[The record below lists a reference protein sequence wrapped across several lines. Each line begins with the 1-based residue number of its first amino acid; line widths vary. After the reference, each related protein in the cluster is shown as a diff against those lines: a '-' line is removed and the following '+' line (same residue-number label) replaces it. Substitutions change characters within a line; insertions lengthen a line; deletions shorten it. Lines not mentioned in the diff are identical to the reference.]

1 MSSAGFFFG
10 GKTGRG
16 LRQNRFLQI
25 FLDNIN
31 KYRYNKAI
39 MEEERTLV
47 INPLED
53 INKLKALASEPRI
66 QMLSLLRNRTLN
78 INEIADELKLPQSTV
93 ATHISILENAGL
105 LITESVRAKKGNQ
118 KLCRPSFREVL
129 VQFPEEQS
137 PERNFID
144 IEMPIGIFTDC
155 RVTAPCGLCS
165 PEHIIGLLDIPD
177 SFLNPERMKAGLLWC
192 GSGSFEYK
200 FPNNT
205 LYDQKRL
212 NKLEVSME
220 LSSETPGTNADWPSD
235 ITVWINKVEIGTW
248 TSPGDFGDK
257 RGKYTPLWWK
267 LEGSQYG
274 LLKHFSVTQ
283 EGSFVDGVQI
293 SGVRLS
299 DLEIPEHHSIRVRVG
314 VKEDAEHMG
323 GMNIFGKG
331 FGNYDQGIIL
341 RSYFAE

>member
-1 MSSAGFFFG
+1 
-10 GKTGRG
+10 
-16 LRQNRFLQI
+16 
-25 FLDNIN
+25 
-31 KYRYNKAI
+31 
-39 MEEERTLV
+39 MEEETTLV

-53 INKLKALASEPRI
+53 MGKLKALASEPRI
-66 QMLSLLRNRTLN
+66 QMLSLLRERTLN

-129 VQFPEEQS
+129 VQFPEKQS
-137 PERNFID
+137 TEKNFID

-155 RVTAPCGLCS
+155 HVTAPCGLCS
-165 PEHIIGLLDIPD
+165 QEHIIGLLDIPD

-205 LYDQKRL
+205 MYDQKRL
-212 NKLEVSME
+212 SKLEVSME
-220 LSSETPGTNADWPSD
+220 LSSETPGTNANWPSD
-235 ITVWINKVEIGTW
+235 ITMWINKVEIGTW

-283 EGSFVDGVQI
+283 DGSFVDGVQI
-293 SGVRLS
+293 SGVKLS
-299 DLEIPEHHSIRVRVG
+299 DLCIQEHHSIRVKVG
-314 VKEDAEHMG
+314 IKENAEHVG

-341 RSYFAE
+341 RSYFDEQ